1 MASFGGFGGGG
12 GQQRRVQ
19 KSREVLGY
27 SRTHPYSSGGGGGS
41 RSVSVS
47 LQSRL
52 GYGKERGIGR
62 GRGRGTAQLSRRDLR
77 LTKLGLTTKK
87 TTGAAKGLGNFD
99 LRQKL
104 SVEEE
109 NVRSKGRNVRSTF
122 SKAIEETYG
131 RSVVGSK
138 EEIRLITE
146 PLSPPPKPKRSNIK
160 VTIEGLGKSTTRRA
174 VGADSTL
181 HVDKRQ
187 APLFLSSSSSSTS
200 RNQPPILA
208 NYKAMGA
215 RGSTGR
221 RRQLRDFEEE
231 EEEERS
237 RSPFPT
243 LIYEDIEQPVVPVS
257 PPPPPPSSSSSRGR
271 REMTE
276 QSYIGLKSGTKL
288 IVSNLQPS
296 VTYEDVVELFSD
308 IGELR
313 SASFISNG
321 IAEVVYCSSE
331 DANAAFRKYH
341 QRNLDG
347 QPMMIRVGL
356 AGNQPSSSSSFSRT
370 SSLSLRKEM
379 VPSSSSYSVQY
390 KMT

>member
-1 MASFGGFGGGG
+1 MFFEFTWFMQSPVLGVMASFGGFGGGG

-174 VGADSTL
+174 VGAVRVRGPQS
-181 HVDKRQ
+181 
-187 APLFLSSSSSSTS
+187 FLTS
-200 RNQPPILA
+200 FFL
-208 NYKAMGA
+208 
-215 RGSTGR
+215 
-221 RRQLRDFEEE
+221 
-231 EEEERS
+231 
-237 RSPFPT
+237 
-243 LIYEDIEQPVVPVS
+243 
-257 PPPPPPSSSSSRGR
+257 
-271 REMTE
+271 
-276 QSYIGLKSGTKL
+276 
-288 IVSNLQPS
+288 
-296 VTYEDVVELFSD
+296 
-308 IGELR
+308 
-313 SASFISNG
+313 
-321 IAEVVYCSSE
+321 
-331 DANAAFRKYH
+331 
-341 QRNLDG
+341 
-347 QPMMIRVGL
+347 
-356 AGNQPSSSSSFSRT
+356 
-370 SSLSLRKEM
+370 
-379 VPSSSSYSVQY
+379 
-390 KMT
+390 